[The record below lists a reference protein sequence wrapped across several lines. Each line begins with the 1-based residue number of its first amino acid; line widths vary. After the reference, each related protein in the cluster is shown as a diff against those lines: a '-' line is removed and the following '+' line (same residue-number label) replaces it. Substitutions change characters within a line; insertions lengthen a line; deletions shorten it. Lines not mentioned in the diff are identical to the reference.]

1 MIPKLIHQ
9 VFWKFTDKELDEI
22 EAFKQHQAL
31 TKKFCNE
38 YQYEYRLWSL
48 SDCENLLNEF
58 YPEYIQLW
66 QDFRYDIQRADFIRY
81 LILHKFGGFYLDLD
95 VSPICDLKDLLIN
108 DSIFTTWASDKN
120 MKPYNA
126 VMGSTPNN
134 SLFIK
139 ICYECMIRTYEKQN
153 MEIYRTWKGRLIF
166 QTTGHYLLN
175 RVVPKH
181 LIKKLMAVQNDEKGI
196 SDISDTAYFS
206 DSNVSSWFNSM

>member
-1 MIPKLIHQ
+1 MSYILLIIDAIDIAINAADIAIALSFSSNPQ
-9 VFWKFTDKELDEI
+9 YII
-22 EAFKQHQAL
+22 E
-31 TKKFCNE
+31 N
-38 YQYEYRLWSL
+38 
-48 SDCENLLNEF
+48 
-58 YPEYIQLW
+58 
-66 QDFRYDIQRADFIRY
+66 
-81 LILHKFGGFYLDLD
+81 
-95 VSPICDLKDLLIN
+95 LLIN